1 MAKTILQRWHENFT
15 TSDDPTSNRDK
26 TSAKNGAFFVS
37 NSLSDDASG
46 MNNWNAQIPVPSG
59 RFTTKIGMLWNSYF
73 TDRQTDEDKKMG
85 IADAVAAMADQFG
98 PDGQLRGQADFTI
111 RFDGRTYASE
121 SEATNKIK
129 QAVRKNNIVR
139 AITPTDAINAF
150 KVGFTTRDGDQV
162 DKGYDAFFAAVDEI
176 GLQRKTVKSN
186 YRLGLADPEGAF
198 GNFTKFA
205 LQDKN
210 SNGNDLGTR
219 QLNTLAAQQ

>member
-1 MAKTILQRWHENFT
+1 MAKTLLQKWHDNFT

-26 TSAKNGAFFVS
+26 TSAKNGSFFVS

-73 TDRQTDEDKKMG
+73 TDRSTDEDKALG
-85 IADAVAAMADQFG
+85 FTDAIAAMNFG

-121 SEATNKIK
+121 SEATNKVK
-129 QAVRKNNIVR
+129 QMARKNNFVR
-139 AITPTDAINAF
+139 AVTPTDAINAF
-150 KVGFTTRDGDQV
+150 KVGFTTRDGEEFDA
-162 DKGYDAFFAAVDEI
+162 GYDAFFAAGDEV

-186 YRLGLADPEGAF
+186 YRLGLADPNGAF
-198 GNFTKFA
+198 GSFTKFA

-210 SNGNDLGTR
+210 SNGTDLGTR
-219 QLNTLAAQQ
+219 RINTLAAQQ

>member
-1 MAKTILQRWHENFT
+1 MAKTILQRWHDNFT

-26 TSAKNGAFFVS
+26 TSAKNGAFYVS
-37 NSLSDDASG
+37 NSLSDDAVG
-46 MNNWNAQIPVPSG
+46 MNNWNAQIPIPAG

-73 TDRQTDEDKKMG
+73 TDRSTDADKNMG
-85 IADAVAAMADQFG
+85 YADALAALAEQFG
-98 PDGQLRGQADFTI
+98 PDQNIRGQADFTI
-111 RFDGRTYASE
+111 RFDNRTYASE
-121 SEATNKIK
+121 VEATNKVK
-129 QAVRKNNIVR
+129 QMARKNNFVR

-150 KVGFTTRDGDQV
+150 HVGFTTRDGEEV
-162 DKGYDAFFAAVDEI
+162 DKGFHAFFAAADEV

-186 YRLGLADPEGAF
+186 YRLGLADPNGAF

-210 SNGNDLGTR
+210 SNGNNLGTR